1 MLARTVEI
9 ITKLCYNE
17 TDKDREDTLMKKTT
31 KIISHLFFNISY
43 IVFLSLAMESL
54 LQFLGCGFGVS
65 VDSTKSNIELY
76 PRFIPFCIAVG
87 LFALLVLG
95 LLAFFN
101 IKHSEK
107 LGYTKR
113 LWIFQLVSV
122 FVLSIP
128 ATEIWRM
135 IFELLHKVFSK

>member
-1 MLARTVEI
+1 
-9 ITKLCYNE
+9 
-17 TDKDREDTLMKKTT
+17 MKKYFLA
-31 KIISHLFFNISY
+31 IIFVIAY
-43 IVFLSLAMESL
+43 ATFLSIGLECL
-54 LQFLGCGFGVS
+54 LNLLGLSMAIALDGGAV
-65 VDSTKSNIELY
+65 TKQY